1 MMMKKYDMIAPIIID
16 DVFTASD
23 FDNTIN
29 IDLFF
34 SQLFKSFEKVVEK
47 SVDNLQIIMFT
58 HDEVVLNGLKEV
70 FQAKDA
76 SHVPYILGRL
86 LDTKELL
93 PDDFDNELNGYKLIE
108 RYN

>member
-16 DVFTASD
+16 DVFTACD

-34 SQLFKSFEKVVEK
+34 SQLFKSFEKVVGK
-47 SVDNLQIIMFT
+47 SIDNLQIILFT

-70 FQAKDA
+70 FLSKD
-76 SHVPYILGRL
+76 SPQVSYIMGRL
-86 LDTKELL
+86 LDTRELL
-93 PDDFDNELNGYKLIE
+93 SEDYDNALRGYKLIE